1 VASLPPMP
9 NLLAFE
15 AVARRRSFALAAAEL
30 HLTASAISHQIARLE
45 THLTI
50 KLFERSAHG
59 VRLSPAGE
67 QYMARVAGALS
78 AIAAASDD
86 MRQGVSNSLYVHCSP
101 SLATLWL
108 MPRLHRFAQAHPD
121 ISLNLSA
128 AHTHSDFGLGQVDL
142 DIRYGVPRWPHLV
155 VEPLFEERVLPL
167 ASAAFIRQ
175 HRLKRADQLLSVPL
189 IQSNVSVVQW
199 SDWFSVFTDQRAP
212 DRFTLRFD
220 RAHMSL
226 DAAAQGLGV
235 ALESTTTGGMH
246 LAEGKLR
253 PVLGMDKSIRV
264 KAHFAVY
271 PTRHAKR
278 PPVEAFLTWLHGEAA
293 AFATRVG
300 RT

>member
-1 VASLPPMP
+1 MP

-45 THLTI
+45 THLAI

-59 VRLSPAGE
+59 VRLSAAGG
-67 QYMARVAGALS
+67 QYLSRVAGALA
-78 AIAAASDD
+78 AIGAATDD
-86 MRQGVSNSLYVHCSP
+86 LRQGVSNSLYVHCSP

-108 MPRLHRFAQAHPD
+108 MPRLHRFALAHPD

-128 AHTHSDFGLGQVDL
+128 AHTHSDFALGQVDL
-142 DIRYGVPRWPHLV
+142 DIRYGVPQWPNFV
-155 VEPLFEERVLPL
+155 VEPLFEEQILPL

-175 HRLKRADQLLSVPL
+175 HRLKRPEQLLGVPL

-199 SDWFSVFTDQRAP
+199 SDWFKAFSDKRAP
-212 DRFTLRFD
+212 ERFTLRFD

-226 DAAAQGLGV
+226 DAATQGLGV
-235 ALESTTTGGMH
+235 ALESTTTAGKH
-246 LAEGKLR
+246 LAEGMLR
-253 PVLGMDKSIRV
+253 PVLGTEKSIRV

-271 PTRHAKR
+271 PPRHAKR
-278 PPVEAFLTWLHGEAA
+278 PSVEAFLSWLHDEAA
-293 AFATRVG
+293 ASASLPPRAK